1 VKGREE
7 NVFPQSPMKLL
18 VDMAV
23 QQSENRLP
31 LEKNDFNIDY
41 VRAYVFK

>member
-1 VKGREE
+1 
-7 NVFPQSPMKLL
+7 L

-31 LEKNDFNIDY
+31 LEKNSFVVDY
-41 VRAYVFK
+41 VRGYSIK